1 MTKVNSKILN
11 WRNGLILSAVS
22 YLLYLVMWVLLED
35 STDETLASMGFVEYV
50 ADMLLCTIFT
60 YISLGFCYLVFR
72 LLPFKGSYL
81 RVVMYAS
88 ILLLLNNLVAFGM
101 ITLFNCIWGAT
112 GNALDDELMD
122 MKGAYTF
129 AMIATFI
136 SSVYANSFYLQSYI
150 KAIDEKQGLERA
162 LMKEK
167 ETALQ
172 FQLNSLKLQI
182 NPHFLF
188 NNFSTLSD
196 LIETNKELAEDFLSH
211 LSKVYR
217 HILRNLNRD
226 LICVE
231 DEIAFLDSYVSLMKL
246 RHGDSLIINIDE
258 SLRKCRDFMPPAS
271 LQLLVENAVKHNS
284 HTLEKPLFIEISLTD
299 DEFLTV
305 RNMKS
310 PLKSEVKSTGIGQ
323 QNIIDRYTLLSPT
336 PIKIENAEHYYS
348 VCLPLIK
355 SVN

>member
-1 MTKVNSKILN
+1 
-11 WRNGLILSAVS
+11 
-22 YLLYLVMWVLLED
+22 
-35 STDETLASMGFVEYV
+35 
-50 ADMLLCTIFT
+50 
-60 YISLGFCYLVFR
+60 
-72 LLPFKGSYL
+72 
-81 RVVMYAS
+81 
-88 ILLLLNNLVAFGM
+88 
-101 ITLFNCIWGAT
+101 
-112 GNALDDELMD
+112 

-150 KAIDEKQGLERA
+150 KASDEKQGLERA

-226 LICVE
+226 LIFVA

-258 SLRKCRDFMPPAS
+258 RLRKCKDFMPPAS

>member
-1 MTKVNSKILN
+1 M
-11 WRNGLILSAVS
+11 ILSAVS

-35 STDETLASMGFVEYV
+35 STDETLASMSLVEYV
-50 ADMLLCTIFT
+50 VDMLLCTVFT

-81 RVVMYAS
+81 RVVIYAS
-88 ILLLLNNLVAFGM
+88 ILLLLNNLEAFGM
-101 ITLFNCIWGAT
+101 ITLFNYIWGAA

-122 MKGAYTF
+122 IKGAYTF

-150 KAIDEKQGLERA
+150 KANDERQGLERA

-226 LICVE
+226 LICVA

-258 SLRKCRDFMPPAS
+258 RLMKCKDFMPPAS

-284 HTLEKPLFIEISLTD
+284 HTLEKPLVIEITLTD
-299 DEFLTV
+299 DKFLTV

-336 PIKIENAEHYYS
+336 PIKIENMGHYYS
-348 VCLPLIK
+348 VILPLIK
-355 SVN
+355 NVK